1 MTKRAQPFLFLLAA
15 GLSATIIACGGDS
28 SPVSAPDAPTVAPM
42 PPAGGATIAG
52 TVVGGTAASGD
63 VGASSA
69 AGLKVSVTGTTL
81 QATTDPAGRF
91 TLSGVPSGQAE
102 LRFQGPGVDARL
114 PVEGLQ
120 NGQTMALTVRVS
132 GNSASCVDDGDENEV
147 ELKGAIESVG
157 PGSLVVAGRTVRVDG
172 STRILGKDKLPVPL
186 SSLGVGDVVE
196 VEGTAQA
203 DGSVFARKIKVEDD
217 DEDCG
222 DGNGS
227 YVEFRGTVS
236 SLSPLTI
243 AGRTVKTDSGTRYY
257 GLRHQP
263 ATAADVL
270 KVGNKVEVHGVE
282 QADKSVLAK
291 KIKLED

>member
-1 MTKRAQPFLFLLAA
+1 MTKRAKPFLFLLAA
-15 GLSATIIACGGDS
+15 GLSTTIIACGGDS

-42 PPAGGATIAG
+42 PSAAGATIAG

-63 VGASSA
+63 VGASSV
-69 AGLKVSVTGTTL
+69 AGLKVSVKGTTL

-132 GNSASCVDDGDENEV
+132 GNSASCVDDSDENEV
-147 ELKGAIESVG
+147 ELKGTIESVG

-203 DGSVFARKIKVEDD
+203 DGSVLARTIKVEDD
-217 DEDCG
+217 DDEE

-227 YVEFRGTVS
+227 SVEFGGTVS

-270 KVGNKVEVHGVE
+270 KVGNKVEVDGVE